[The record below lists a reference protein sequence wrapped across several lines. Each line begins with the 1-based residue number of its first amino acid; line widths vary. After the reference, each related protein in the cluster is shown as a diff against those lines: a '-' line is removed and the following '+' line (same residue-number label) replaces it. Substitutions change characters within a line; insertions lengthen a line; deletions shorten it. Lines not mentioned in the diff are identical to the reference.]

1 MKRLVILTMLIV
13 AATIPFSL
21 CLPGCNEA
29 QIAEFKLAMAQAE
42 ADLAQVQADVAGLP
56 EGPEKEKAKELVKLI
71 EARIESMNKKLLEVE
86 DTPGLILATSQEIGT
101 VVPAPYGS
109 WIALAGVALAGIWRA
124 SRAKAA
130 ARNIAATVDKVL
142 TPEQKRTI
150 KDQTP
155 LAKALVDEATGKTSI
170 KIPI

>member
-1 MKRLVILTMLIV
+1 MKRTMMILLLASVM
-13 AATIPFSL
+13 IPFAASL
-21 CLPGCNEA
+21 SGCNEA
-29 QIAEFKLAMAQAE
+29 EIAEFRLAMAQAE

-56 EGPEKEKAKELVKLI
+56 DGPEKEKAKELVALI
-71 EARIESMNKKLLEVE
+71 EARIESMNKKLLAVE
-86 DTPGLILATSQEIGT
+86 DTPGLILATSQEIGS
-101 VVPAPYGS
+101 VVSAPYGS
-109 WIALAGVALAGIWRA
+109 WIAIGGVALAGIWRA

-130 ARNIAATVDKVL
+130 ARNIAATVNKVL
-142 TPEQKRTI
+142 TPEQKTQI